1 MFNIIVED
9 FHYLYFFYFVE
20 SSDQFVQRGI
30 VSISLDTKD
39 NRFLRSSVLEQLK
52 KIETRL
58 MMEQDLEQGEFLLD
72 FPLKSLDDFHSFD
85 EEMLKIN
92 SVRKKLLR
100 ITKYTQY
107 YLS

>member
-1 MFNIIVED
+1 M
-9 FHYLYFFYFVE
+9 
-20 SSDQFVQRGI
+20 R
-30 VSISLDTKD
+30 D
-39 NRFLRSSVLEQLK
+39 NRSLGSAVLEQLK

-58 MMEQDLEQGEFLLD
+58 MMEQDLEQDEFLLD

-85 EEMLKIN
+85 EEMLKNN
-92 SVRKKLLR
+92 SVRKKLVR